1 MFRYYKSAFKNAKPQ
16 ILKALLFAL
25 FSFAA
30 CFIVYVF
37 TTIFITKV
45 NRQMQMLQQFGQTTT
60 SLVISL
66 AIIYLILAILFIF
79 VGYQLI
85 AGALNVFQKAMK
97 NEKVKFSDL
106 FFAFTNKGYYS
117 KSLLLA
123 LVTVI
128 VFIILSVIAYL
139 LNLLYNFALS
149 QLFAVI
155 QPIIAGIGEGMGILL
170 ITQIIIVLII
180 GFINSIIYWFFFIFI
195 INYTVAFAEDPTR
208 RAFSNVKEG
217 FKGIK
222 NGHKTWFKFFIG
234 VLLLNL
240 IVLLTGQPL
249 ITLFS
254 FLTGNMSQSV
264 AQIFVYVVYILIIL
278 IRILI
283 YTVIIMGIVY
293 YFITRGEKIDKPDKK
308 ARKDKKKNKNTLADT
323 KDDVNHQTSDAKE
336 KAQDKVN
343 NHQSTDDNF
352 KDKAESQIN
361 DKKDSIS
368 DQGQDLKDNAS
379 HKANDVKDNISDKA
393 KDTFYNK

>member
-393 KDTFYNK
+393 KDTFDNK

>member
-323 KDDVNHQTSDAKE
+323 KDDVNHQTPDAKE

-368 DQGQDLKDNAS
+368 DQGHDLKDNAS

-393 KDTFYNK
+393 KDTFDNK